1 MLHVC
6 CVYYPSPIPVMA
18 HVYTH
23 REKTIFEILKPSLRC
38 LNTQLQ
44 NTSDTCAN
52 TLPVADP
59 DGGAILHP
67 FQNFLS
73 KIKILYRAV
82 TLIKQSQCSRG
93 SVA

>member
-6 CVYYPSPIPVMA
+6 CVYYPSPIPIMA

-44 NTSDTCAN
+44 NTSDTSAN

-59 DGGAILHP
+59 DGGGGGNP
-67 FQNFLS
+67 SSLS
-73 KIKILYRAV
+73 KLFIQDQD
-82 TLIKQSQCSRG
+82 TL
-93 SVA
+93 